1 MVNRIALLL
10 VAALLV
16 PAVAD
21 DKADAGKKELD
32 KLQGTWTATTIEYNG
47 EKVLGGGVKELT
59 VVVEGDKLT
68 VKGEDEEV
76 KKYGKATL
84 TIDPST
90 TPKILDVSITS
101 GDEKGTKFEAIYEV
115 DKDEWKLCLK
125 PFGKERP
132 AKFESRADSGDV
144 LIVFERE
151 KK

>member
-1 MVNRIALLL
+1 MKTRCLAVLAVGLLL
-10 VAALLV
+10 AAD
-16 PAVAD
+16 AKD
-21 DKADAGKKELD
+21 DKKKELD
-32 KLQGTWTATTIEYNG
+32 KLQGNWTATTIEYNG

-132 AKFESRADSGDV
+132 AKFESKDGDV
-144 LIVFERE
+144 LIVFKRE

>member
-1 MVNRIALLL
+1 MKTRCLAVLAVGLLL
-10 VAALLV
+10 AAD
-16 PAVAD
+16 AKD
-21 DKADAGKKELD
+21 DKKKELD

-132 AKFESRADSGDV
+132 AKFESKDGDV
-144 LIVFERE
+144 LIVFKRE